1 MWGQVTHSSQ
11 GRDQIVSPKQVVC
24 SSHKPNTYAKLIQR
38 NPYSSREWLP
48 PTVWTSI
55 TCSFQTHLGEGKIL
69 DPFLWNVSFFI
80 GMKGTLDLLTD
91 LNRNT
96 SPTLSS
102 HITSEKWSIS
112 VVLKVESRVPWG
124 IPLRATQSRN
134 TFHNN
139 PTLFF
144 AFLTLFLSRACSG
157 AFQKLRNQRRYHA
170 DGYWNVCLC
179 ILVS

>member
-1 MWGQVTHSSQ
+1 MWGQGTHSPQ

-69 DPFLWNVSFFI
+69 DSFLWNVSFFT

-91 LNRNT
+91 LNWNT

-102 HITSEKWSIS
+102 HNTSEKLSIS

-139 PTLFF
+139 TTLFF
-144 AFLTLFLSRACSG
+144 AFLTLFLSRVCSG
-157 AFQKLRNQRRYHA
+157 AFQRLRNQRCYHA